1 MVQGA
6 FPHIMYSS
14 QVTVWTVDV
23 SIMTPPADGG
33 RGGTVQ
39 CYMLQ
44 YCVSHASHLWH
55 TQPPRGGHQA
65 APGHLHTGAAP
76 AVSSPLGR
84 HHRSD
89 NNLQYNLCQQ
99 QPPASATRHG
109 RTLRPTHVE
118 PSQPL
123 PSPISLTHSTKL
135 VPLPSCLGLITTI
148 FSCWTRSRWSV
159 LRVPFKQYCW
169 GTCPGPGRPS
179 LGGSVGLHGRVLI
192 VPRPGLAPLTTPSPL
207 RRGFPRCHG
216 HCHLLVRSPAE
227 TRGHSRSPP
236 LHRTDIWPK
245 YCSGGNVRGC
255 PYIT

>member
-1 MVQGA
+1 
-6 FPHIMYSS
+6 MYSS
-14 QVTVWTVDV
+14 LVTVWTVDV

-44 YCVSHASHLWH
+44 CCVSHASHLWH
-55 TQPPRGGHQA
+55 THSRHGEVTRPHLATCTLVPP
-65 APGHLHTGAAP
+65 P

-148 FSCWTRSRWSV
+148 FSCWTRSRWSG

-169 GTCPGPGRPS
+169 AR
-179 LGGSVGLHGRVLI
+179 GGQ
-192 VPRPGLAPLTTPSPL
+192 A
-207 RRGFPRCHG
+207 
-216 HCHLLVRSPAE
+216 
-227 TRGHSRSPP
+227 
-236 LHRTDIWPK
+236 
-245 YCSGGNVRGC
+245 
-255 PYIT
+255 